1 MAGIKDMLIPF
12 DKDGNMCHG
21 PWGAVEFRGYSTFK
35 GRFTFDRIHKYSSN
49 VASFKDGM
57 DRIFYMKQSEF
68 ERIIPFMVRG
78 VLEGEFGFSKQGKYH
93 SLMYLEDAV
102 I

>member
-1 MAGIKDMLIPF
+1 MADIKGLLVPF

-21 PWGAVEFRGYSTFK
+21 PWGAVEHVGYSKFH
-35 GRFTFDRIHKYSSN
+35 GRFVFDKIHKYSSN
-49 VASFKDGM
+49 VATFKDGM
-57 DRIFYMKQSEF
+57 DRIFYMNQSEF

-78 VLEGEFGFSKQGKYH
+78 VLEGEFYFSKQGKYF
-93 SLMYLEDAV
+93 SLKYLEDAV

>member
-1 MAGIKDMLIPF
+1 MAAINEIQVPF

-21 PWGAVEFRGYSTFK
+21 PWGAVSFVGYSTFH
-35 GRFTFDRIHKYSSN
+35 GRFTFDQIYKYSSN
-49 VASFKDGM
+49 VALFKDGM

-68 ERIIPFMVRG
+68 ERIIPFMIRG
-78 VLEGEFGFSKQGKYH
+78 VLEGTFGFSKQGKYY
-93 SLMYLEDAV
+93 SLMYIEDAV